1 MGIGV
6 VYHVILRCCFAGGRC
21 PRPPRWSVLPGGA
34 APGPP
39 AGVFCRVALPPA
51 PPLEG
56 RAALQTTPH
65 GWAFGA
71 IRLGVMPIGADA
83 LVSLGGFTDGP
94 KRASALRAPVGAA
107 PGPPAGVFC
116 RVALPPAPPLEGRAA
131 LQTTPHGWAFGATR
145 LGVMPI
151 GPKRASA
158 LRAPVG
164 AGFGPPAG
172 GPCRPHPVAARHPS
186 PARGRGAGGEG
197 HVARRNAENRYT
209 VQAFCPPMNP
219 SLDGRSVPRGPV
231 SCPLGRSGLRPYV
244 RRWALPP
251 APPLAGRAALQ
262 TTPHGWAEAG
272 FGLTCAGG
280 RCPRHPRWRAVPPSR
295 PPRMGG
301 PKRASAL
308 RAPVGA
314 GFGLPRRRQS
324 NYGRPA

>member
-107 PGPPAGVFC
+107 PGPPRWSV
-116 RVALPPAPPLEGRAA
+116 LPGGAAPG
-131 LQTTPHGWAFGATR
+131 
-145 LGVMPI
+145 
-151 GPKRASA
+151 S
-158 LRAPVG
+158 
-164 AGFGPPAG
+164 PAG
-172 GPCRPHPVAARHPS
+172 GPCRPPDHPAWVGVRCHAARCH
-186 PARGRGAGGEG
+186 A
-197 HVARRNAENRYT
+197 H
-209 VQAFCPPMNP
+209 
-219 SLDGRSVPRGPV
+219 
-231 SCPLGRSGLRPYV
+231 
-244 RRWALPP
+244 
-251 APPLAGRAALQ
+251 
-262 TTPHGWAEAG
+262 WAEAG

-280 RCPRHPRWRAVPPSR
+280 RWLRPSRWRAVPPS
-295 PPRMGG
+295 
-301 PKRASAL
+301 
-308 RAPVGA
+308 
-314 GFGLPRRRQS
+314 PRRCAPPLSRARER
-324 NYGRPA
+324 GRG